1 MRGSAKSADPW
12 FGYSGLSIL
21 AWTLLC
27 ALCLPSKAPAAPLPA
42 AVASRL
48 LAEGLDHFYNLEY
61 DQAIPIFERLRAD
74 DPRNPNWQNHAALG
88 YFYKQL
94 YIAGALE
101 GDLFGASNKF
111 FRTRKIK
118 PDAVLEYQFRQ
129 ANEAAVRICGQR
141 LKEDSRD
148 EEALYACG
156 VAYAARAT
164 HQGLIERSVLDSLG
178 SARRAND
185 YHTRLARVNPRFY
198 DAYLIPGLYDFVL
211 GSLPGPV
218 KVLFFFA
225 GLNGDKQRGIG
236 LVEKVVQWGDGARHD
251 ARILLT
257 VMYRRERRFADA
269 RRTIEALA
277 GAFPRNYVLPLEIA
291 SLHRAAQE
299 TPDAIREYER
309 VLERVRAGVPNY
321 SEAPAARI
329 HFELGVLY
337 QMDQN
342 LEAALQHIRQVAGSR
357 GSTPDLA
364 AESARIQQQL
374 EAALQQQGAQAASHP
389 SAP

>member
-1 MRGSAKSADPW
+1 MPG
-12 FGYSGLSIL
+12 I
-21 AWTLLC
+21 
-27 ALCLPSKAPAAPLPA
+27 ALAAPLAPA
-42 AVASRL
+42 EASRL

-61 DQAIPIFERLRAD
+61 DQAISIFERLRAD
-74 DPRNPNWQNHAALG
+74 DSRNPSWQNHVALG

-118 PDAVLEYQFRQ
+118 TDPVLESRFRQ
-129 ANEAAVRICGQR
+129 ANQTAGRICEQR
-141 LKEDSRD
+141 LKENNRD

-178 SARRAND
+178 SARKAND

-236 LVEKVVQWGDGARHD
+236 LVEKVVQWGNGARHD

-257 VMYRRERRFADA
+257 VMYRREKRFGEA
-269 RRTIEALA
+269 RRTIQALA
-277 GAFPRNYVLPLEIA
+277 DTFPRNFVLPLEVA
-291 SLHRAAQE
+291 SLHRAAEE
-299 TPDAIREYER
+299 TAYAIREYER
-309 VLERVRAGVPNY
+309 VLERVRSGMPNY
-321 SEAPAARI
+321 PEAPVARI

-337 QMDQN
+337 QMDKN
-342 LEAALQHIRQVAGSR
+342 LEAALRHIRQVPGSR
-357 GSTPDLA
+357 GSTPELE
-364 AESARIQQQL
+364 AESAKIQQQL
-374 EAALQQQGAQAASHP
+374 EAALQQQSAQTASRSP
-389 SAP
+389 AP